1 MTRFPAAFLLAM
13 TAAIAWLP
21 TQAQTARPGAT
32 VRVNPSPSD
41 AAPSQPDKAFRPAER
56 DRAMAERPSNGCEC
70 ESNNRCSHSLE
81 FNYCIDK
88 NGNRVYLQ
96 RFWGQ

>member
-1 MTRFPAAFLLAM
+1 MTRAALVFLFAIV
-13 TAAIAWLP
+13 AAASS
-21 TQAQTARPGAT
+21 QSQTARPGAT
-32 VRVNPSPSD
+32 VRVNPSTSD

-56 DRAMAERPSNGCEC
+56 DQAMRERPSNGCEC

-88 NGNRVYLQ
+88 NGNRVFLQ